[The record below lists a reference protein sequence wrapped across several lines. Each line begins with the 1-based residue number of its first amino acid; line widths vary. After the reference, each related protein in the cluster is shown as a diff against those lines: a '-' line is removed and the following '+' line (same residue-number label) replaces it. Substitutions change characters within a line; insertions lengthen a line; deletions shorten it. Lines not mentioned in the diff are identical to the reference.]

1 MRPRFQ
7 ADANFNGD
15 IIDGLLRKDP
25 AIDFQTSHTLGLAG
39 LPDDQVLSLCAA
51 EDRILVSHDFKTMRH
66 HFGRFLLDQ
75 ACPGVILISQN
86 LSVGLGVETLLLVW
100 YASSHEEYRNRIVV
114 LPY

>member
-15 IIDGLLRKDP
+15 IIVGLLRRDP
-25 AIDFQTSHTLGLAG
+25 TIDFRTSHSLNLAG
-39 LPDDQVLSLCAA
+39 VPDDQVLAKCSA

-66 HFGRFLLDQ
+66 HFGRFLITHE
-75 ACPGVILISQN
+75 CPGVILMSQDV
-86 LSVGLGVETLLLVW
+86 SVGVGVEALFLVW
-100 YASSHEEYRNRIVV
+100 YASTHEEYRDRIVV

>member
-15 IIDGLLRKDP
+15 IIDGLIRKDP
-25 AIDFQTSHTLGLAG
+25 TIDFRTAHSLDLAG
-39 LPDDQVLSLCAA
+39 VPDEKVLLRCAE
-51 EDRILVSHDFKTMRH
+51 EDRILVSHDFKTMKH
-66 HFGRFLLDQ
+66 HFGRFMVTHE
-75 ACPGVILISQN
+75 CPGVILISQDV
-86 LSVGLGVETLLLVW
+86 SIGSGVDALFLVW